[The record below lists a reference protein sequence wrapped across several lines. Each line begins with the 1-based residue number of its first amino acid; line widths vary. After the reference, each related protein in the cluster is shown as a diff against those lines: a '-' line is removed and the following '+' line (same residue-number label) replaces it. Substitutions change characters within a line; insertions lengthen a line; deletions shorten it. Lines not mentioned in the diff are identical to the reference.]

1 MCSLVCELLSALSD
15 LLKRLLLHLLLE
27 RQLPL
32 DSLVHDMRRIVS
44 LLLRLLAHGGIT
56 RSTSSQTPRQHLL
69 TLDVSPRHPKPSSLR
84 AIRLVPPP
92 LPGSAL
98 RRLRSIRPPWAA
110 IKSTTELIKIVHI
123 DSARIETKRQRC
135 LILGRRQSRVLNL
148 FGVKGVLP
156 KHFHIAEVV
165 GLEVV
170 HISVLR
176 DTTDFLAIGIVLV
189 IQIVGT
195 RFQVLETL
203 FDQT

>member
-15 LLKRLLLHLLLE
+15 LLERLLLHLLLE

-32 DSLVHDMRRIVS
+32 DSLVHDMRRIVG
-44 LLLRLLAHGGIT
+44 LLLRLLAHGGVT
-56 RSTSSQTPRQHLL
+56 RSSSQAPRQHLL
-69 TLDVSPRHPKPSSLR
+69 TLDVSTRHPKPSSLR

-92 LPGSAL
+92 LTSPTL

-110 IKSTTELIKIVHI
+110 LKSTAELIKIVHI

-148 FGVKGVLP
+148 LGVKGVLP